1 MERRTGPDMLGDEIG
16 VLPHAIAGAL
26 DLNDHGVME
35 QPVEQRGGDDGLTEH
50 DVLPQYRNDCHH

>member
-1 MERRTGPDMLGDEIG
+1 MEGRTGSDVFGDEVG

-35 QPVEQRGGDDGLTEH
+35 QPVEQRGGDDGIAEH
-50 DVLPQYRNDCHH
+50 LAPFREATV